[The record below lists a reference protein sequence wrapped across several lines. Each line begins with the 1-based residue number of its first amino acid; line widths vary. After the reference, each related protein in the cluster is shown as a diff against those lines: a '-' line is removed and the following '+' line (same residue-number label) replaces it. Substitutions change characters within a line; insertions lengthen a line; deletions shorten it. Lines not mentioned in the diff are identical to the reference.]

1 MKIEQLL
8 FCDQSTIRDF
18 LPFTFTRPSAE
29 LRAGILTFAERW
41 QRLLGITQVNYLT
54 ADYLQGKYP
63 YTGVSEEVTLFICAN
78 FLPTPRFLE
87 QVRSL
92 EVGESITYQ
101 GRQLAFLGKSI
112 TLSSIPSIEWE
123 EPLVLFEKPTDLFTY
138 NDKAIDFDFELLT
151 KGRTSAPLSPT
162 NGFLGDKAN
171 LFIEEGAKVEFAT
184 LNCQKGKIYIGKDAE
199 VMEGSHLRGSI
210 ALCEHATVNMGAKL
224 YGATT
229 IGPYSKVGGEI
240 SNSVIWGY
248 SNKGHDGFLGNSV
261 LGQWCN
267 LGADTNVSNLKNTYN
282 TIQLWDYQKGSYTSS
297 GLQFCGVLMGDHS
310 KTAINTQ
317 INSGTTVG
325 VFANLFSAGFPSK
338 YIPNF
343 AWGASAE
350 KYRLEEAFAVAER
363 VMARRGIAF
372 DEKEQHIL
380 QWLFDN
386 Q

>member
-1 MKIEQLL
+1 MKIDRLL
-8 FCDQSTIRDF
+8 FEDKNIIKDF
-18 LPFTFTRPSAE
+18 FPLTFTRPSAE

-41 QRLLGITQVNYLT
+41 QRLLGITHVDYLT

-63 YTGVSEEVTLFICAN
+63 YTGVSEEVTLYIYAN
-78 FLPTPRFLE
+78 FLPTPRLLE
-87 QVRSL
+87 QLRSL

-101 GRQLAFLGKSI
+101 GRTLAFVGKSI

-184 LNCQKGKIYIGKDAE
+184 LNCQKGKIYIGKDVE
-199 VMEGSHLRGSI
+199 IMEGSHLRGPI

-282 TIQLWDYQKGSYTSS
+282 TIQLWDYQKGDYTSS

-343 AWGASAE
+343 AWGTSAE
-350 KYRLEEAFAVAER
+350 KYRLDEAFAVAER

>member
-1 MKIEQLL
+1 MKIERLL
-8 FCDQSTIRDF
+8 FEDKNIIKDF
-18 LPFTFTRPSAE
+18 FPFTFTRPSAE
-29 LRAGILTFAERW
+29 LRAGILTFSERW
-41 QRLLGITQVNYLT
+41 QRLLGITQVSYLT

-63 YTGVSEEVTLFICAN
+63 YTGVSEEVTLSIYAN
-78 FLPTPRFLE
+78 FLPTLRLLE
-87 QVRSL
+87 QLRSL

-101 GRQLAFLGKSI
+101 GRMLAFVGKSI
-112 TLSSIPSIEWE
+112 TLSSIPPIEWE

-138 NDKAIDFDFELLT
+138 NDKAIDFDFKLLT
-151 KGRTSAPLSPT
+151 QGRTSAPLSPT
-162 NGFLGDKAN
+162 NGFLGDKAD

-199 VMEGSHLRGSI
+199 VMEGSHLRGPI

-282 TIQLWDYQKGSYTSS
+282 TIQLWDYQKGGYSSS

-317 INSGTTVG
+317 LNSGTTVG

-343 AWGASAE
+343 AWGASAD
-350 KYRLEEAFAVAER
+350 KYRLDEAFAVAER
-363 VMARRGIAF
+363 VMARRRIAF
-372 DEKEQHIL
+372 DQKEQHIL

>member
-18 LPFTFTRPSAE
+18 LPFTFIRPSAE

-41 QRLLGITQVNYLT
+41 QRLLGVEKIAYNT
-54 ADYLQGKYP
+54 ADYLSGKYP
-63 YTGVSEEVTLFICAN
+63 KSNTLEGTLSIYAN
-78 FLPTPRFLE
+78 FLPTPRLLE
-87 QVRSL
+87 QLRSL
-92 EVGESITYQ
+92 KVGEYITYQ
-101 GRQLAFLGKSI
+101 GRQLAFMNNGL
-112 TLSSIPSIEWE
+112 TPSSIPPIVWE

-138 NDKAIDFDFELLT
+138 NDKAIDFDFKLLT
-151 KGRTSAPLSPT
+151 EGRTSVPLSPT

-282 TIQLWDYQKGSYTSS
+282 TIQLWDYQKGGYTSS

-317 INSGTTVG
+317 LNSGTTVG

-372 DEKEQHIL
+372 DQKEQDIL

>member
-1 MKIEQLL
+1 MKIERLL
-8 FCDQSTIRDF
+8 FEDKNIIKDF
-18 LPFTFTRPSAE
+18 FPFTFTRPSAE
-29 LRAGILTFAERW
+29 LRAGILTFSERW
-41 QRLLGITQVNYLT
+41 QRLLGITQVSYLT

-63 YTGVSEEVTLFICAN
+63 YTGVSEEVTLSIYAN
-78 FLPTPRFLE
+78 FLPTPRLLE
-87 QVRSL
+87 QLRSL

-101 GRQLAFLGKSI
+101 GRTLAFVGKSI
-112 TLSSIPSIEWE
+112 TLSSIPPIEWE

-138 NDKAIDFDFELLT
+138 NDKAIDFDFKLLT
-151 KGRTSAPLSPT
+151 QGRTSAPLSPT
-162 NGFLGDKAN
+162 NGFLGDKAD

-199 VMEGSHLRGSI
+199 VMEGSHLRGPI

-282 TIQLWDYQKGSYTSS
+282 TIQLWDYQKGGYSSS

-317 INSGTTVG
+317 LNSGTTVG

-343 AWGASAE
+343 AWGVSAD
-350 KYRLEEAFAVAER
+350 KYRLDEAFSVAER

-372 DEKEQHIL
+372 DEKEQDIL

>member
-41 QRLLGITQVNYLT
+41 QRLLGITRVDYLT
-54 ADYLQGKYP
+54 ANYLQGKYP
-63 YTGVSEEVTLFICAN
+63 YIGASEEVTLSIYAN

-87 QVRSL
+87 QLRSL

-101 GRQLAFLGKSI
+101 GRTLAFLGKSI
-112 TLSSIPSIEWE
+112 TLSSIPPIEWE

-210 ALCEHATVNMGAKL
+210 ALCEHATVNMGTKL

-282 TIQLWDYQKGSYTSS
+282 TIQLWDYQKGGYTSS

-317 INSGTTVG
+317 LNSGTTVG

-350 KYRLEEAFAVAER
+350 KYRLDEAFSVAER

-372 DEKEQHIL
+372 DQREQHIL

>member
-1 MKIEQLL
+1 MKIERLL
-8 FCDQSTIRDF
+8 FEDKNIIKDF
-18 LPFTFTRPSAE
+18 FPLTFTRPSAE
-29 LRAGILTFAERW
+29 LRAGILTFSERW
-41 QRLLGITQVNYLT
+41 QRLLGITQVSYLT

-63 YTGVSEEVTLFICAN
+63 YTGVSEEVTLSIYAN
-78 FLPTPRFLE
+78 FLPTPRLLE
-87 QVRSL
+87 QLHSL

-101 GRQLAFLGKSI
+101 GRMLAFVGKSI
-112 TLSSIPSIEWE
+112 TLSSIPPIEWE

-138 NDKAIDFDFELLT
+138 NDKAIDFDFKLLT
-151 KGRTSAPLSPT
+151 QGRTSAPLSPT
-162 NGFLGDKAN
+162 NGFLGDKAD

-199 VMEGSHLRGSI
+199 VMEGSHLRGPI

-282 TIQLWDYQKGSYTSS
+282 TIQLWDYQKGGYSSS

-317 INSGTTVG
+317 LNSGTTVG

-343 AWGASAE
+343 AWGASAD
-350 KYRLEEAFAVAER
+350 KYRLDEAFAVAER

-372 DEKEQHIL
+372 DQKEQDIL

>member
-63 YTGVSEEVTLFICAN
+63 YTGVSEEVTLFIYAN

-101 GRQLAFLGKSI
+101 GRTLAFLGKSI
-112 TLSSIPSIEWE
+112 TLSSIPPIEWE

-138 NDKAIDFDFELLT
+138 SDKAIDFDFELLT
-151 KGRTSAPLSPT
+151 KGRASAPLSPT

-171 LFIEEGAKVEFAT
+171 LFIEEGAKIEFAT

-199 VMEGSHLRGSI
+199 VMEGSHLRGPI

-282 TIQLWDYQKGSYTSS
+282 TIQLWDYQKGDYTSS

-372 DEKEQHIL
+372 DEKEQDIL

>member
-63 YTGVSEEVTLFICAN
+63 YTGVSEEVTLFIYAN

>member
-41 QRLLGITQVNYLT
+41 QRLFGVEKIAYNT
-54 ADYLQGKYP
+54 ADYLSGKYP
-63 YTGVSEEVTLFICAN
+63 KSNTLEGT
-78 FLPTPRFLE
+78 L
-87 QVRSL
+87 RSL
-92 EVGESITYQ
+92 KVGESITYQ
-101 GRQLAFLGKSI
+101 GRQLAFMNDGL
-112 TLSSIPSIEWE
+112 TLSPISPIEWE
-123 EPLVLFEKPTDLFTY
+123 EPLVVFEKPTDLFTY

-151 KGRTSAPLSPT
+151 KGRTSVPLSPT

-171 LFIEEGAKVEFAT
+171 LFIEEGAKVEFVT

-282 TIQLWDYQKGSYTSS
+282 TIQLWDYQKGGYTSS

-317 INSGTTVG
+317 INSGTTIG

-350 KYRLEEAFAVAER
+350 KYRLDEAFAVAER

-372 DEKEQHIL
+372 DQREQHIL

>member
-41 QRLLGITQVNYLT
+41 QRLLGVEKIAYNT
-54 ADYLQGKYP
+54 ADYLSGKYP
-63 YTGVSEEVTLFICAN
+63 KSNTLEGTLSIYAN

-87 QVRSL
+87 QLRSL
-92 EVGESITYQ
+92 KVGESIMYQ
-101 GRQLAFLGKSI
+101 GRQLAFMNDGL
-112 TLSSIPSIEWE
+112 TLSSIPPIEWE
-123 EPLVLFEKPTDLFTY
+123 EPLVVFEKPTNLFTY

-151 KGRTSAPLSPT
+151 KGRTSVPLSPT
-162 NGFLGDKAN
+162 NGFLGDKDN

-282 TIQLWDYQKGSYTSS
+282 TIQLWDYQKGGYTSS

-343 AWGASAE
+343 AWGVSAE
-350 KYRLEEAFAVAER
+350 KYRLDEAFSVAER

-372 DEKEQHIL
+372 DQREQHIL

>member
-41 QRLLGITQVNYLT
+41 QRLLGVEKIAYNT
-54 ADYLQGKYP
+54 ADYLSGKYP
-63 YTGVSEEVTLFICAN
+63 KSNTLEGTLSIYAN

-87 QVRSL
+87 QLRSL

-112 TLSSIPSIEWE
+112 TLSSIPPIEWE
-123 EPLVLFEKPTDLFTY
+123 EPLVVFEKPTDLFTY

-171 LFIEEGAKVEFAT
+171 LFIEEGAKIEFAT

-282 TIQLWDYQKGSYTSS
+282 TIQLWDYQKGGYTSS

-317 INSGTTVG
+317 LNSGTTVG

-350 KYRLEEAFAVAER
+350 KYRLDEAFAVAER

-372 DEKEQHIL
+372 DHKEQHIL

>member
-1 MKIEQLL
+1 MKIERLL
-8 FCDQSTIRDF
+8 FEDKNIIKDF
-18 LPFTFTRPSAE
+18 FPFTFTRPSAE
-29 LRAGILTFAERW
+29 LRAGILTFSERW
-41 QRLLGITQVNYLT
+41 QRLLGITQVSYLT

-63 YTGVSEEVTLFICAN
+63 YTGVSEEVTLSIYAN
-78 FLPTPRFLE
+78 FLPTPRLLE
-87 QVRSL
+87 QLRSL

-101 GRQLAFLGKSI
+101 GRTLAFVGKSI
-112 TLSSIPSIEWE
+112 TLSSIPPIEWE
-123 EPLVLFEKPTDLFTY
+123 EPLVVFEKPTDLFTY
-138 NDKAIDFDFELLT
+138 NDKAIDFDFKLLT
-151 KGRTSAPLSPT
+151 QGRTSAPLSPT
-162 NGFLGDKAN
+162 NGFLGDKAD

-199 VMEGSHLRGSI
+199 VMEGSHLRGPI

-282 TIQLWDYQKGSYTSS
+282 TIQLWDYQKGGYSSS

-317 INSGTTVG
+317 LNSGTTVG

-343 AWGASAE
+343 AWGASAD
-350 KYRLEEAFAVAER
+350 KYRLDEAFAVAER

-372 DEKEQHIL
+372 DQKEQDIL

>member
-1 MKIEQLL
+1 MKIDRLL
-8 FCDQSTIRDF
+8 FEDKNIIKDF
-18 LPFTFTRPSAE
+18 FPLTFTRPSAE

-63 YTGVSEEVTLFICAN
+63 YTGVSEEVTLFIYAN

-138 NDKAIDFDFELLT
+138 NDKAIEFDFELLT

-184 LNCQKGKIYIGKDAE
+184 LNCQKGKIYIGKDVE

-282 TIQLWDYQKGSYTSS
+282 TIQLWDYQKGDYTSS

-343 AWGASAE
+343 AWGASAD
-350 KYRLEEAFAVAER
+350 KYRLDEAFAVAER

-372 DEKEQHIL
+372 DQREQHIL

>member
-1 MKIEQLL
+1 MKIERLL
-8 FCDQSTIRDF
+8 FEDKNIIKDF
-18 LPFTFTRPSAE
+18 FPFTFTRPSAE
-29 LRAGILTFAERW
+29 LRAGILTFSERW
-41 QRLLGITQVNYLT
+41 QRLLGITQVSYLT

-63 YTGVSEEVTLFICAN
+63 YTGVSEEVTLSIYAN
-78 FLPTPRFLE
+78 FLPTPRLLE
-87 QVRSL
+87 QLRSL

-101 GRQLAFLGKSI
+101 GRTLAFVGKSI
-112 TLSSIPSIEWE
+112 TLSSIPPIEWE

-138 NDKAIDFDFELLT
+138 NDKAIDFDFKLLT
-151 KGRTSAPLSPT
+151 QGRTSAPLSPT
-162 NGFLGDKAN
+162 NGFLGDKAD

-199 VMEGSHLRGSI
+199 VMEGSHLRGPI

-282 TIQLWDYQKGSYTSS
+282 TIQLWDYQKGGYSSS

-317 INSGTTVG
+317 LNSGTTVG

-343 AWGASAE
+343 AWGASAD
-350 KYRLEEAFAVAER
+350 KYRLDEAFAVAER

-372 DEKEQHIL
+372 DEKEQDIL

>member
-63 YTGVSEEVTLFICAN
+63 YTGVSEEVTLFIYAN

-372 DEKEQHIL
+372 DQKEQHIL

>member
-41 QRLLGITQVNYLT
+41 QRLLGITRVDYLT
-54 ADYLQGKYP
+54 ANYLQGKYP
-63 YTGVSEEVTLFICAN
+63 YIGASEEVTLSIYAN
-78 FLPTPRFLE
+78 FLPTPRLLE
-87 QVRSL
+87 QLRSL
-92 EVGESITYQ
+92 KVGESIMYQ
-101 GRQLAFLGKSI
+101 GRQLAFMNNGL
-112 TLSSIPSIEWE
+112 TLSPISPIEWE
-123 EPLVLFEKPTDLFTY
+123 EPLVVFEKPTDLFTY

-282 TIQLWDYQKGSYTSS
+282 TIQLWDYQKGGYTSS

-310 KTAINTQ
+310 KTAINSQ
-317 INSGTTVG
+317 LNSGTTIG
-325 VFANLFSAGFPSK
+325 VFANLFSAGSPSK

-350 KYRLEEAFAVAER
+350 KYRLEEAFDVAER

>member
-1 MKIEQLL
+1 MKIDRLL
-8 FCDQSTIRDF
+8 FEDKNIIKDF
-18 LPFTFTRPSAE
+18 FPLTFTRPSAE

-41 QRLLGITQVNYLT
+41 QQLMGITQVNYLT

-63 YTGVSEEVTLFICAN
+63 YTGVSEEVTLFIYAN

-92 EVGESITYQ
+92 EVGGSITYQ

-138 NDKAIDFDFELLT
+138 NDKAIEFDFELLT

-184 LNCQKGKIYIGKDAE
+184 LNCQKGKIYIGKDVE

-282 TIQLWDYQKGSYTSS
+282 TIQLWDYQKGDYTSS

-372 DEKEQHIL
+372 DQKEQDIL

>member
-41 QRLLGITQVNYLT
+41 QRLLGVEKIAYNT
-54 ADYLQGKYP
+54 ADYLSGKYP
-63 YTGVSEEVTLFICAN
+63 KSNTLEGTLSIYAN

-87 QVRSL
+87 QLRSL
-92 EVGESITYQ
+92 KVGESITYQ
-101 GRQLAFLGKSI
+101 GRQLAFMNDGL
-112 TLSSIPSIEWE
+112 TLSSIPPIEWE
-123 EPLVLFEKPTDLFTY
+123 EPLVVFEKPTNLFTY

-151 KGRTSAPLSPT
+151 KGRTSVPLSPT
-162 NGFLGDKAN
+162 NGFLGDKDN

-282 TIQLWDYQKGSYTSS
+282 TIQLWDYQKGGYTSS

-317 INSGTTVG
+317 LNSGTTVG

-343 AWGASAE
+343 AWGVSAE
-350 KYRLEEAFAVAER
+350 KYRLDEAFSVAER

-372 DEKEQHIL
+372 DQREQHIL

>member
-41 QRLLGITQVNYLT
+41 QRLLGVEKIAYNT
-54 ADYLQGKYP
+54 ADYLSGKYP
-63 YTGVSEEVTLFICAN
+63 KSNTLEGTLSIYAN
-78 FLPTPRFLE
+78 FLPTPRLLE
-87 QVRSL
+87 QLRSL
-92 EVGESITYQ
+92 KVGESITYQ
-101 GRQLAFLGKSI
+101 GRQLAFMNNGL
-112 TLSSIPSIEWE
+112 TPSSIPPIVWE
-123 EPLVLFEKPTDLFTY
+123 EPLVVFEKPTDLFTY

-282 TIQLWDYQKGSYTSS
+282 TIQLWDYQKGGYTSS

-317 INSGTTVG
+317 INSGTTIG

-343 AWGASAE
+343 AWGVSAE
-350 KYRLEEAFAVAER
+350 KYRLDEAFAVAER
-363 VMARRGIAF
+363 VMVRRGIAF
-372 DEKEQHIL
+372 DQREQHIL

>member
-1 MKIEQLL
+1 MKIERLL
-8 FCDQSTIRDF
+8 FEDKNIIKDF
-18 LPFTFTRPSAE
+18 FPFTFTRPSAE
-29 LRAGILTFAERW
+29 LRAGILTFSERW
-41 QRLLGITQVNYLT
+41 QRLLGITQVSYLT

-63 YTGVSEEVTLFICAN
+63 YTGVSEEVTLSIYAN
-78 FLPTPRFLE
+78 FLPTPRLLE
-87 QVRSL
+87 QLRSL

-101 GRQLAFLGKSI
+101 GRTLAFVGKSI
-112 TLSSIPSIEWE
+112 TLSSIPPIEWE

-138 NDKAIDFDFELLT
+138 NDKAIDFDFKLLT
-151 KGRTSAPLSPT
+151 QGRTSAPLSPT
-162 NGFLGDKAN
+162 NGFLGDKAD

-199 VMEGSHLRGSI
+199 VMEGSHLRGPI

-282 TIQLWDYQKGSYTSS
+282 TIQLWDYQKGDYTSS

-343 AWGASAE
+343 AWGTSAD
-350 KYRLEEAFAVAER
+350 KYRLDEAFAVAER

-372 DEKEQHIL
+372 DQKEQDIL

>member
-41 QRLLGITQVNYLT
+41 QRLLGVEKIAYNT
-54 ADYLQGKYP
+54 ADYLSGKYP
-63 YTGVSEEVTLFICAN
+63 KSNTLEGTLSIYAN
-78 FLPTPRFLE
+78 FLPTPRLLE
-87 QVRSL
+87 QLRSL
-92 EVGESITYQ
+92 KVGESITYQ
-101 GRQLAFLGKSI
+101 GRQLAFMNNGL
-112 TLSSIPSIEWE
+112 TLSSIPPIVWE
-123 EPLVLFEKPTDLFTY
+123 EPLVVFEKPTDLFTY
-138 NDKAIDFDFELLT
+138 NDKAIDFDFKLLT
-151 KGRTSAPLSPT
+151 EGRTSVPLSPT

-184 LNCQKGKIYIGKDAE
+184 LNCQKGKIYIGKDTE
-199 VMEGSHLRGSI
+199 VMEGSHLRGPI

-282 TIQLWDYQKGSYTSS
+282 TIQLWDYQKSGYTSS

-317 INSGTTVG
+317 INSGTTIG

-343 AWGASAE
+343 AWGVSAE

-372 DEKEQHIL
+372 DQKEQDIL

>member
-1 MKIEQLL
+1 MKIDRLL
-8 FCDQSTIRDF
+8 FEDKNIIKDF
-18 LPFTFTRPSAE
+18 FPLTFTRPSAE

-63 YTGVSEEVTLFICAN
+63 YTGVSEEVTLFIYAN

-138 NDKAIDFDFELLT
+138 NDKAIEFDFELLT

-184 LNCQKGKIYIGKDAE
+184 LNCQKGKIYIGKDVE

-282 TIQLWDYQKGSYTSS
+282 TIQLWDYQKGDYTSS

-350 KYRLEEAFAVAER
+350 KYRLDEAFAVAER

-372 DEKEQHIL
+372 DEKEQYIL

>member
-1 MKIEQLL
+1 MKIERLL
-8 FCDQSTIRDF
+8 FEDKNIIKDF
-18 LPFTFTRPSAE
+18 FPLTFTRPSAE
-29 LRAGILTFAERW
+29 LRTGILTFSERW
-41 QRLLGITQVNYLT
+41 QRLLGITQVSYLT

-63 YTGVSEEVTLFICAN
+63 YTGVSEEVTLSIYAN
-78 FLPTPRFLE
+78 FLPTPRLLE
-87 QVRSL
+87 QLHSL

-101 GRQLAFLGKSI
+101 GRMLAFVGKSI
-112 TLSSIPSIEWE
+112 TLSSIPPIEWE

-138 NDKAIDFDFELLT
+138 NDKAIDFDFKLLT
-151 KGRTSAPLSPT
+151 QGRTSAPLSPT
-162 NGFLGDKAN
+162 NGFLGDKAD

-199 VMEGSHLRGSI
+199 VMEGSHLRGPI

-282 TIQLWDYQKGSYTSS
+282 TIQLWDYQKGDYTSS

-317 INSGTTVG
+317 INSGTTIG

-343 AWGASAE
+343 AWGTSAD
-350 KYRLEEAFAVAER
+350 KYRLNEAFAVAER

-372 DEKEQHIL
+372 DQKEQDIL

>member
-1 MKIEQLL
+1 MKIERLL
-8 FCDQSTIRDF
+8 FEDKNIIKDF
-18 LPFTFTRPSAE
+18 FPLTFTRPSAE
-29 LRAGILTFAERW
+29 LRAGILTFSERW
-41 QRLLGITQVNYLT
+41 QRLLGITRVDYLT

-63 YTGVSEEVTLFICAN
+63 YTGVSEEVTLSIYAN
-78 FLPTPRFLE
+78 FLPTSRLLE
-87 QVRSL
+87 QLRSL

-101 GRQLAFLGKSI
+101 GRTLAFVGKSI
-112 TLSSIPSIEWE
+112 TLSSIPPIEWE

-138 NDKAIDFDFELLT
+138 NDKAIDFDFKLLT
-151 KGRTSAPLSPT
+151 QGRTSAPLSPT
-162 NGFLGDKAN
+162 NGFLGDKAD

-199 VMEGSHLRGSI
+199 VMEGSHLRGPI

-282 TIQLWDYQKGSYTSS
+282 TIQLWDYQKGGYSSS

-317 INSGTTVG
+317 LNSGTTVG

-343 AWGASAE
+343 AWGASAD
-350 KYRLEEAFAVAER
+350 KYRLDEAFAVAER

-372 DEKEQHIL
+372 DQKEQDIL

>member
-41 QRLLGITQVNYLT
+41 QRLLGVEKIAYTT
-54 ADYLQGKYP
+54 ADYLSGKYP
-63 YTGVSEEVTLFICAN
+63 KSNTLEGTLSIYAN
-78 FLPTPRFLE
+78 FLPTPRLLE
-87 QVRSL
+87 QLRSL
-92 EVGESITYQ
+92 KVGESITYQ
-101 GRQLAFLGKSI
+101 GRQLAFMNNGL
-112 TLSSIPSIEWE
+112 TLSSIPPIVWE
-123 EPLVLFEKPTDLFTY
+123 EPLVVFEKPTDLFTY

-282 TIQLWDYQKGSYTSS
+282 TIQLWDYQKGGYTSS

-317 INSGTTVG
+317 LNSGTTVG

-350 KYRLEEAFAVAER
+350 KYRLDEAFAVAER
-363 VMARRGIAF
+363 VKARRGIAF
-372 DEKEQHIL
+372 DQREQDIL

>member
-1 MKIEQLL
+1 MKIERLL
-8 FCDQSTIRDF
+8 FEDKNIIKDF
-18 LPFTFTRPSAE
+18 FPFTFTRPSAE
-29 LRAGILTFAERW
+29 LRAGILTFSERW
-41 QRLLGITQVNYLT
+41 QWLLGITQVSYLT

-63 YTGVSEEVTLFICAN
+63 YTGVSEEVTLSIYAN
-78 FLPTPRFLE
+78 FLPTPRLLE
-87 QVRSL
+87 QLHSL

-101 GRQLAFLGKSI
+101 GRMLAFVGKSI
-112 TLSSIPSIEWE
+112 TLSSIPPIEWE

-138 NDKAIDFDFELLT
+138 NDKAIDFDFKLLT
-151 KGRTSAPLSPT
+151 QGRTSAPLSPT
-162 NGFLGDKAN
+162 NGFLGDKAD

-199 VMEGSHLRGSI
+199 VMEGSHLRGPI

-282 TIQLWDYQKGSYTSS
+282 TIQLWDYQKGGYSSS

-317 INSGTTVG
+317 LNSGTTVG

-343 AWGASAE
+343 AWGASAD
-350 KYRLEEAFAVAER
+350 KYRLDEAFAVAER

-372 DEKEQHIL
+372 DQKEQDIL

>member
-1 MKIEQLL
+1 MKIERLL
-8 FCDQSTIRDF
+8 FEDKNIIRDF
-18 LPFTFTRPSAE
+18 FPFTFTRPSAE
-29 LRAGILTFAERW
+29 LRAGILTFSERW
-41 QRLLGITQVNYLT
+41 QRLLGITQVSYLT

-63 YTGVSEEVTLFICAN
+63 YTGVSEEVTLSIYAN
-78 FLPTPRFLE
+78 FLPTPRLLE
-87 QVRSL
+87 QLRSL
-92 EVGESITYQ
+92 EVGESITYK
-101 GRQLAFLGKSI
+101 GKTLAFVGKSI
-112 TLSSIPSIEWE
+112 TLSSIPPIEWE
-123 EPLVLFEKPTDLFTY
+123 EPLVVFEKPTDLFTY
-138 NDKAIDFDFELLT
+138 NDKAIDFDFKLLT
-151 KGRTSAPLSPT
+151 QGRTSAPLSPT
-162 NGFLGDKAN
+162 NGFLGDKAD
-171 LFIEEGAKVEFAT
+171 LFIEEGAKIEFAT

-199 VMEGSHLRGSI
+199 VMEGSHLRGPI

-282 TIQLWDYQKGSYTSS
+282 TIQLWDYQKGDYTSS

-343 AWGASAE
+343 AWGTSAD
-350 KYRLEEAFAVAER
+350 KYRLDEAFAVAER

-372 DEKEQHIL
+372 DQREQHIL

>member
-63 YTGVSEEVTLFICAN
+63 YTGVSEEVTLFIYAN

-210 ALCEHATVNMGAKL
+210 ALCEHATVNMGAKR

-372 DEKEQHIL
+372 DQKEQHIL

>member
-41 QRLLGITQVNYLT
+41 QRLLGVEKIAYNT
-54 ADYLQGKYP
+54 ADYLSGKYP
-63 YTGVSEEVTLFICAN
+63 KSNTLEGTLSIYAN
-78 FLPTPRFLE
+78 FLPTPRLLE
-87 QVRSL
+87 QLRSL
-92 EVGESITYQ
+92 KVGESITYQ
-101 GRQLAFLGKSI
+101 GRQLAFMNNGL
-112 TLSSIPSIEWE
+112 TPSSIPPIVWE
-123 EPLVLFEKPTDLFTY
+123 EPLVVFEKPTDLFTY
-138 NDKAIDFDFELLT
+138 NDKAIDFDFKLLT
-151 KGRTSAPLSPT
+151 EGRTSVPLSPT

-282 TIQLWDYQKGSYTSS
+282 TIQLWDYQKGGYTSS

-317 INSGTTVG
+317 LNSGTTIG

-372 DEKEQHIL
+372 DQKEQDIL

>member
-1 MKIEQLL
+1 MKIDRLL
-8 FCDQSTIRDF
+8 FEDKNIIKDF
-18 LPFTFTRPSAE
+18 FPLTFTRPLAE
-29 LRAGILTFAERW
+29 LRAGVLTFAERW

-54 ADYLQGKYP
+54 PDYLQGKYP
-63 YTGVSEEVTLFICAN
+63 YTGVSEEVTLFIYAN

-123 EPLVLFEKPTDLFTY
+123 EPLVLFERPTDLFTY

-184 LNCQKGKIYIGKDAE
+184 LNCQKGKIYIGKDVE

-282 TIQLWDYQKGSYTSS
+282 TIQLWDYQKGDYTSS

-372 DEKEQHIL
+372 DKKEQDIL

>member
-41 QRLLGITQVNYLT
+41 QRLLGVEKIAYNT
-54 ADYLQGKYP
+54 ADYLSGKYP
-63 YTGVSEEVTLFICAN
+63 KSNTLEGTLSIYAN
-78 FLPTPRFLE
+78 FLPTPRLLE
-87 QVRSL
+87 QLRSL
-92 EVGESITYQ
+92 KVGESITYQ
-101 GRQLAFLGKSI
+101 GRQLAFMNNGL

-123 EPLVLFEKPTDLFTY
+123 EPLVVFEKPTDLFTY

-282 TIQLWDYQKGSYTSS
+282 TIQLWDYQKGGYTSS

-317 INSGTTVG
+317 LNSGTTVG

-372 DEKEQHIL
+372 DQREQHIL

>member
-1 MKIEQLL
+1 MKIERLL
-8 FCDQSTIRDF
+8 FEDKNIIKDF
-18 LPFTFTRPSAE
+18 FPLTFTRPSAE

-41 QRLLGITQVNYLT
+41 QRLLGITQVSYLT

-63 YTGVSEEVTLFICAN
+63 YTGVSEEVTLSIYAN
-78 FLPTPRFLE
+78 FLPTPRLLE
-87 QVRSL
+87 QLHSL

-101 GRQLAFLGKSI
+101 GRMLAFVGKSI
-112 TLSSIPSIEWE
+112 TLSSIPPIEWE
-123 EPLVLFEKPTDLFTY
+123 EPLVLFEKPTDFFTY
-138 NDKAIDFDFELLT
+138 NDKAIDFDFKLLT
-151 KGRTSAPLSPT
+151 QGRTSAPLSPT
-162 NGFLGDKAN
+162 NGFLGDKAD

-199 VMEGSHLRGSI
+199 VMEGSHLRGPI

-282 TIQLWDYQKGSYTSS
+282 TIQLWDYQKGDYTSS

-317 INSGTTVG
+317 INSGTTIG

-343 AWGASAE
+343 AWGTSAD
-350 KYRLEEAFAVAER
+350 KYRLNEAFAVAER

-372 DEKEQHIL
+372 DQKEQDIL

>member
-1 MKIEQLL
+1 MKIERLL
-8 FCDQSTIRDF
+8 FWDKNNIKDF
-18 LPFTFTRPSAE
+18 FPLTFTRPSAE
-29 LRAGILTFAERW
+29 LRAGILTFSERW
-41 QRLLGITQVNYLT
+41 QRLLGITQVSYLT
-54 ADYLQGKYP
+54 IDYLRGKYP
-63 YTGVSEEVTLFICAN
+63 YTGVSQEGTLSIYAN
-78 FLPTPRFLE
+78 FLPTPRLLE
-87 QVRSL
+87 QLRSL
-92 EVGESITYQ
+92 EAGESIAYQ
-101 GRQLAFLGKSI
+101 GRQLAFMNNGL
-112 TLSSIPSIEWE
+112 TLSSIPPIEWE
-123 EPLVLFEKPTDLFTY
+123 EPLVIFEKPTDLFTY

-162 NGFLGDKAN
+162 NGFLGDKAD

-199 VMEGSHLRGSI
+199 VMEGSHLRGPI

-282 TIQLWDYQKGSYTSS
+282 TIQLWDYQKGGYSSS

-317 INSGTTVG
+317 LNSGTTIG

-343 AWGASAE
+343 AWGVSAD
-350 KYRLEEAFAVAER
+350 KYRLDEAFSVAES

-372 DEKEQHIL
+372 DEKEQDIL

>member
-1 MKIEQLL
+1 MKIERLL
-8 FCDQSTIRDF
+8 FEDKNIIKDF
-18 LPFTFTRPSAE
+18 FPLTFTRPLAE

-41 QRLLGITQVNYLT
+41 QQLMGITQVDYLT

-63 YTGVSEEVTLFICAN
+63 YTGVSEEVTLFIYAN

-138 NDKAIDFDFELLT
+138 NDKAIEFDFELLT

-184 LNCQKGKIYIGKDAE
+184 LNCQKGKIYIGKDVE

-282 TIQLWDYQKGSYTSS
+282 TIQLWDYQKGDYTSS

-343 AWGASAE
+343 AWGTSAD
-350 KYRLEEAFAVAER
+350 KYRLDEAFAVAER

-372 DEKEQHIL
+372 DQKEQDIL

>member
-41 QRLLGITQVNYLT
+41 QRLLGVEKIAYNT
-54 ADYLQGKYP
+54 ADYLSGKYP
-63 YTGVSEEVTLFICAN
+63 KSNTLEGTLSIYAN
-78 FLPTPRFLE
+78 FLPTPRLLE
-87 QVRSL
+87 QLRSL
-92 EVGESITYQ
+92 KVGESITYQ
-101 GRQLAFLGKSI
+101 GRQLAFMNNGL
-112 TLSSIPSIEWE
+112 TLSSIPPIEWE
-123 EPLVLFEKPTDLFTY
+123 EPLVVFEKPTDLFTY
-138 NDKAIDFDFELLT
+138 NDKAIDFDFKLLT
-151 KGRTSAPLSPT
+151 EGRTSVPLSPT

-282 TIQLWDYQKGSYTSS
+282 TIQLWDYQKGGYTSS

-317 INSGTTVG
+317 LNSGTTVG

-350 KYRLEEAFAVAER
+350 KYRLDEAFAVAER

-372 DEKEQHIL
+372 DQKEQHIL

>member
-1 MKIEQLL
+1 MKIDRLL
-8 FCDQSTIRDF
+8 FEDKNIIKDF
-18 LPFTFTRPSAE
+18 FPLTFTRPSAE

-63 YTGVSEEVTLFICAN
+63 YTGVSEEVTLFIYAN

-138 NDKAIDFDFELLT
+138 NDKAIEFDFELLT

-184 LNCQKGKIYIGKDAE
+184 LNCQKGKIYIGKDVE

-282 TIQLWDYQKGSYTSS
+282 TIQLWDYQKGDYTSS

-343 AWGASAE
+343 AWGTSAD
-350 KYRLEEAFAVAER
+350 KYRLDEAFAVAER

-372 DEKEQHIL
+372 DEKEQDIL

>member
-1 MKIEQLL
+1 MKIERLL
-8 FCDQSTIRDF
+8 FEDKNIIRDF
-18 LPFTFTRPSAE
+18 FPFTFTRPSAE
-29 LRAGILTFAERW
+29 LRAGILTFSERW
-41 QRLLGITQVNYLT
+41 QRLLGITQVSYLT

-63 YTGVSEEVTLFICAN
+63 YTGVSEEVTLSIYAN
-78 FLPTPRFLE
+78 FLPTPRLLE
-87 QVRSL
+87 QLRSL

-101 GRQLAFLGKSI
+101 GRMLAFLGKSI
-112 TLSSIPSIEWE
+112 TLSSIPPIEWE

-151 KGRTSAPLSPT
+151 QGRTSVPLSPT
-162 NGFLGDKAN
+162 NGFLGDRAD

-199 VMEGSHLRGSI
+199 VMEGSHLRGPI

-282 TIQLWDYQKGSYTSS
+282 TIQLWDYQKGDYTSS

-343 AWGASAE
+343 AWGTSAD
-350 KYRLEEAFAVAER
+350 KYRLDEAFAVAER

-372 DEKEQHIL
+372 DEKEQDIL

>member
-41 QRLLGITQVNYLT
+41 QRLLGVEKIAYNT
-54 ADYLQGKYP
+54 ADYLSGKYP
-63 YTGVSEEVTLFICAN
+63 KSNTLEGTLSIYAN
-78 FLPTPRFLE
+78 FLPTPRLLE
-87 QVRSL
+87 QLRSL
-92 EVGESITYQ
+92 KGGESIMYQ
-101 GRQLAFLGKSI
+101 GRQLAFMNDGL
-112 TLSSIPSIEWE
+112 TLSSIPPIEWE
-123 EPLVLFEKPTDLFTY
+123 EPLVVFEKPTDLFTY

-151 KGRTSAPLSPT
+151 KGRASVPLSPT

-210 ALCEHATVNMGAKL
+210 ALCEHATVNMGAKF

-282 TIQLWDYQKGSYTSS
+282 TIQLWDYQKGGYTSS

-350 KYRLEEAFAVAER
+350 KYRLDEAFAVAER

>member
-41 QRLLGITQVNYLT
+41 QRLLGVEKIAYNT
-54 ADYLQGKYP
+54 ADYLSGKYP
-63 YTGVSEEVTLFICAN
+63 KSNTLEGTLSIYAN
-78 FLPTPRFLE
+78 FLPTPRLLE
-87 QVRSL
+87 QLRSL
-92 EVGESITYQ
+92 KVGESITYQ
-101 GRQLAFLGKSI
+101 GRQLAFMNNGL
-112 TLSSIPSIEWE
+112 TPSSIPPIEWE
-123 EPLVLFEKPTDLFTY
+123 EPLVVFEKPTDLFTY
-138 NDKAIDFDFELLT
+138 NDKAIDFDFKLLT
-151 KGRTSAPLSPT
+151 KGRTSVPLSPT

-282 TIQLWDYQKGSYTSS
+282 TIQLWDYQKGGYTSS

-317 INSGTTVG
+317 LNSGTTVG

-343 AWGASAE
+343 AWGVSAE
-350 KYRLEEAFAVAER
+350 KYRLDEAFSVAER

-372 DEKEQHIL
+372 DQREQHIL